1 MYIGGFL
8 SSLCLKKIN
17 HWLGRKITFIIGA
30 LIGICGCIWIKF
42 GYGSEEEYKGRD
54 ISFSFVQKKDLLFD
68 KLNLRHRKN
77 YNLRLY

>member
-17 HWLGRKITFIIGA
+17 HWLGRKITYIIGA

-42 GYGSEEEYKGRD
+42 GYGSEEEYKGRI
-54 ISFSFVQKKDLLFD
+54 ISFSFVQKKDLQFD
-68 KLNLRHRKN
+68 GSNLLHF
-77 YNLRLY
+77 LYV